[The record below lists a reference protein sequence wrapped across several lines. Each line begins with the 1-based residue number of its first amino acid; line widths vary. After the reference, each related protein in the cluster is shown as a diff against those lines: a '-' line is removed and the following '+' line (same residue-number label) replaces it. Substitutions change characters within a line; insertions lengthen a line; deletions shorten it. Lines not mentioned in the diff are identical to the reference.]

1 MYSWIT
7 DESKRDTLESVV
19 RYNLPL
25 AAVIV
30 TLSLVTALLEGIGL
44 GFLLPILASG
54 SDIDVSGSGGSRL
67 LELFQNVYGT
77 VGVPFTLETLL
88 LGVAAV
94 MTVRHVASIG
104 VAWLQTV
111 LSVRYVADLR
121 TELLERFLRA
131 RVSYLDDHQS
141 SSLLNVV
148 ITETTHA
155 MGLIRNVVS
164 LMNSILLGGAYLA
177 VSLFVAPQLTLVA
190 VVTLGVIAVVV
201 RKVLEPAYTAGDR
214 LSDANDRIQQWVQA
228 GILGARTVKVF
239 DLHRWVGRRFESAV
253 EDYND
258 SRVTLSRNQAILSN
272 GYMLASA
279 FVLFGL
285 IYLSLEVS
293 ALSLGATAVFLL
305 AMFRLAPVAKRV
317 SDQMYRI
324 DGQLP
329 HLVTVRER
337 LGELEATREPEGGSA
352 TPPESVEEVA
362 FEDVSFTYD
371 DGTTVLENTSLSL
384 ARGELV
390 ALVGPSGEGKSTLV
404 SLLLRFYDP
413 DSGAVLADGTPIE
426 SFDLREW
433 RSRVSVVRQSPF
445 VFDATLRE
453 NVMLGK
459 PSASEAEFERACER
473 ARVDEFVDGLPD
485 GYETRLGDDGVRL
498 SGGQR
503 QRVAIA
509 RTLLKDAEVVVFDE
523 ATSDLDPELDAEL
536 METATSLSQ
545 DAVTL
550 VIAHRRSTIANADRV
565 YAMDGSEVM
574 EVENAELHSSTGGD

>member
-7 DESKRDTLESVV
+7 DDSKRESLESVV
-19 RYNLPL
+19 RYNPAL

-30 TLSLVTALLEGIGL
+30 TLSVVTALLEGIGL

-54 SDIDVSGSGGSRL
+54 SDVDVSGPGGSQL
-67 LELFQNVYGT
+67 LELFQNAYDA

-104 VAWLQTV
+104 VTWLQEI
-111 LSVRYVADLR
+111 LGVRYVADLR
-121 TELLERFLRA
+121 TQLLERFLRA

-155 MGLIRNVVS
+155 TAVIRNVVN
-164 LMNSILLGGAYLA
+164 LLNGLLLGVAYLG
-177 VSLFVAPQLTLVA
+177 VSLFVAPRLTVVA
-190 VVTLGVIAVVV
+190 VLTLGVIAVVV
-201 RKVLEPAYTAGDR
+201 RKVLEPAYAAGGR
-214 LSDANDRIQQWVQA
+214 LSRANDDIQQWAQA

-239 DLHRWVGRRFESAV
+239 DLHRWVGRRFESAI
-253 EDYND
+253 EDYNGA
-258 SRVTLSRNQAILSN
+258 RVTLSRNQAILSN

-305 AMFRLAPVAKRV
+305 AMFRLAPVTKQV
-317 SDQMYRI
+317 SDQVYMI

-337 LGELEATREPEGGSA
+337 LAELEATREPDGGTA
-352 TPPESVEEVA
+352 TPPDFIEEVA

-371 DGTTVLENTSLSL
+371 DGTKVLENTSLSL
-384 ARGELV
+384 TRGDLV

-413 DSGAVLADGTPIE
+413 DDGAVLADGTPIE
-426 SFDLREW
+426 SFDLQEW

-445 VFDATLRE
+445 VFDGTLRE

-459 PSASEAEFERACER
+459 PSASPDEFERVCER
-473 ARVDEFVDGLPD
+473 ARVDEFVDGLPE

-509 RTLLKDAEVVVFDE
+509 RTLLKDADVIVFDE
-523 ATSDLDPELDAEL
+523 ATSDLDPKLDAEL
-536 METATSLSQ
+536 METASSLA
-545 DAVTL
+545 DEAITL
-550 VIAHRRSTIANADRV
+550 VIAHRRSTISNADRI
-565 YAMDGSEVM
+565 YAMDGSEIT
-574 EVENAELHSSTGGD
+574 EVEEPEIRSSTGRD